1 MDKIRRI
8 IDYYL
13 KGLSPDCYRRVV
25 GEIKECKHHFHD
37 ECILAKE
44 RIMKTLSLNEE
55 QYNFFY
61 EIIYWKYENINRYLL
76 LHQRKPIFDTTN
88 LKECIQKR
96 DEFLEFYSEEECTK
110 RFGVPSF
117 HTYEPEVY
125 ENDLITV
132 IDVYTDDK
140 IIKNALKTQSA
151 GNSNLLSGLAK
162 RNVYKFIN
170 WMLMYEG
177 KKPLF
182 KNDEDNEKCKIKREE
197 LLRLLPKKECLK
209 YFNLENEEEINKYKI
224 KPLIFEIEKY
234 IDVYGEDLLKT
245 AYRHYIGNDIVR
257 ILDENTSLDDKKK
270 YIKEINDTNESILF
284 SNPDDVEGCIE
295 FLKEKV
301 KLIERE

>member
-1 MDKIRRI
+1 MKFESAKDMYEEARDCDLYNKELELYVFGYNDFGALCYYH
-8 IDYYL
+8 ID
-13 KGLSPDCYRRVV
+13 
-25 GEIKECKHHFHD
+25 
-37 ECILAKE
+37 
-44 RIMKTLSLNEE
+44 
-55 QYNFFY
+55 
-61 EIIYWKYENINRYLL
+61 
-76 LHQRKPIFDTTN
+76 
-88 LKECIQKR
+88 
-96 DEFLEFYSEEECTK
+96 EEEAEELRRK
-110 RFGVPSF
+110 SR
-117 HTYEPEVY
+117 
-125 ENDLITV
+125 ENDDEYWGAFLGIGGYV
-132 IDVYTDDK
+132 LDDMDF
-140 IIKNALKTQSA
+140 
-151 GNSNLLSGLAK
+151 
-162 RNVYKFIN
+162 YPED
-170 WMLMYEG
+170 Y
-177 KKPLF
+177 
-182 KNDEDNEKCKIKREE
+182 DEDNEKCKIKREE